1 MKPIPPLK
9 NDFILNDQEYQ
20 LCNTWLNEA
29 NEQTIRHPLEDAEL
43 ETDRRRMKAM
53 VEEYETNWR
62 GQVQR

>member
-1 MKPIPPLK
+1 MKPIPLLK

-20 LCNTWLNEA
+20 VCKKWLNEV
-29 NEQTIRHPLEDAEL
+29 NEQTISHPLEDAEL
-43 ETDRRRMKAM
+43 EIQRRRMKAL

>member
-1 MKPIPPLK
+1 MKPIPQLK

-20 LCNTWLNEA
+20 VCNTWLNEA
-29 NEQTIRHPLEDAEL
+29 NDQTIRHPLEDAEL
-43 ETDRRRMKAM
+43 ESHRRRMKAL

>member
-1 MKPIPPLK
+1 MKPIPQLK

-20 LCNTWLNEA
+20 VCKTWLNEA

-43 ETDRRRMKAM
+43 ESDRRRMKAL